1 MEMKLRGF
9 IHKIVSAASLE
20 IGKSAPS
27 PAMRSSKVVVPL
39 HNRSHPRHCG
49 LSRRNAPSNV
59 HVRSLPQ
66 ELRLDCETELLTPKP
81 AAKSRSVNNG

>member
-9 IHKIVSAASLE
+9 IHKIVSAVSSK

-27 PAMRSSKVVVPL
+27 PPMRSSKVVVAPL
-39 HNRSHPRHCG
+39 HNRSHIVDRVVATHRVMFMYEDC
-49 LSRRNAPSNV
+49 RRSCDSIVKPKM
-59 HVRSLPQ
+59 
-66 ELRLDCETELLTPKP
+66 LTPKP